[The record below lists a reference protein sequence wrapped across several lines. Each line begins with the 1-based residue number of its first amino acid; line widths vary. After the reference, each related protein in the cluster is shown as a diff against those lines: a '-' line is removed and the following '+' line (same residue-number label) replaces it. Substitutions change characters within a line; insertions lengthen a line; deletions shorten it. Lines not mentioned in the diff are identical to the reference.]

1 MSGKSHLKGILIFSS
16 RMDLRDAM
24 RAALKK
30 AKMPECDIKAIA
42 FLEQFLEEMDQDDRS
57 LLVLDWEAGEDKV
70 LEILGKAQTTFTT
83 ETRPILMLAKQSS
96 EKLMAIGY
104 EYHVSRVYCGEIS
117 MDKLKELFE
126 SMGQD
131 EALNSPLRSVISGV
145 NQKRNLGDW
154 AGANKIL
161 EEIRAKV
168 PDNPKVLTELAE
180 NKFQN
185 DMWKDALSLLEP
197 LIDLDPPYIRA
208 LHILGRCYMKL
219 GQFDKASGAFKRAKI
234 TNPFNVDRLVLLGQC
249 LLQENKTKEARQNF
263 DEASQLQPES
273 REARVGISS
282 CMLLEGEINEA
293 LALMKN
299 MSNSR
304 ELAAI
309 FNSSAILA
317 MRRGD
322 YSHGMKLYDSAMGA
336 IKGDV
341 KVKARLHFNK
351 GIGYCRW
358 HRESEAITCF
368 ELAWKSDLDFEKAK
382 RNYLSL
388 AKKLGVAVTV
398 GQEVPDQLA
407 PASSP
412 EPGDQLADMDETIDG
427 SLNLDLSGASDLNID
442 FDDDLE
448 DESLSFL

>member
-1 MSGKSHLKGILIFSS
+1 MSAKSHLKGILIFSS

-30 AKMPECDIKAIA
+30 AKMPDCEIKAIS
-42 FLEQFLEEMDQDDRS
+42 FFEQFFEEMEQDDRA
-57 LLVLDWEAGEDKV
+57 LLVLDWEAGEESV
-70 LEILGKAQTTFTT
+70 LEILNKAQSTFTT
-83 ETRPILMLAKQSS
+83 ETRPILLLAKQTS
-96 EKLMAIGY
+96 EKLVAIGY

-131 EALNSPLRSVISGV
+131 EAVNSPLRSVISGV

-161 EEIRAKV
+161 EEIRSKV
-168 PDNPKVLTELAE
+168 PDNPMVLTELAE
-180 NKFQN
+180 NKLQN
-185 DMWKDALSLLEP
+185 DCWNEALTLLEP
-197 LIDLDPPYIRA
+197 IAHLEPPYIRA

-219 GQFDKASGAFKRAKI
+219 GKFEKASEVFKKAKI

-249 LLQENKTKEARQNF
+249 LLQEDKVDEARQNF
-263 DEASQLQPES
+263 DEASQFQPES
-273 REARVGISS
+273 REAQAGISS

-299 MSNSR
+299 MSNNR

-341 KVKARLHFNK
+341 KVKARLYFNK

-368 ELAWKSDLDFEKAK
+368 ERAWKSDLDFEKAK

-388 AKKLGVAVTV
+388 AKKLGVVVNVA
-398 GQEVPDQLA
+398 QEVPDQLA
-407 PASSP
+407 PNPAP
-412 EPGDQLADMDETIDG
+412 ESGDQLADMDETIDG